1 MTPENFVTQLRKAV
15 VDENIAIYRDL
26 FESTA
31 PDAAS
36 DPYWKRALSFY
47 DSLDEAGRRVLFE
60 IMRQTSVDTVSNL
73 LAVLDG
79 VSALDSAREDFVL
92 RTSSDPQQIN
102 GSLQDLFLEADERN
116 RQ

>member
-1 MTPENFVTQLRKAV
+1 MTPENFVTQVRKAV
-15 VDENIAIYRDL
+15 VDENAAIYKDL

-36 DPYWKRALSFY
+36 DPYWKRALSLY
-47 DSLDEAGRRVLFE
+47 GSLDEAGRRVLFE
-60 IMRQTSVDTVSNL
+60 IMRQTSVDTVSNM

-79 VSALDSAREDFVL
+79 VSALEGPREDFIL
-92 RTSSDPQQIN
+92 TTSSDPQQIN
-102 GSLQDLFLEADERN
+102 GSLQDLFLEADERD